1 MPQDRDTRRPDETR
15 QNRMGPLAT
24 LPVFFK
30 LSGRR
35 VVVSGGMDAAAW
47 KIELLAAA
55 GARVDVYATEVS
67 ERLSDLLRDLPLVT
81 VHPRPIEPAD
91 MAGAS
96 LALCEAEGPEEGAR
110 FHAMARAAGVPVN
123 VIDTPA
129 LCDFQFGSIV
139 ERSPLIVA
147 ISTDGA
153 APVLGQAIR
162 ARIETLLPESFRRW
176 AQAAK
181 AWRPRVAGLHLDLH
195 ARRRLWERFTRLA
208 FDEPDRQPAEAD
220 FDRMVADARQV
231 SEAPVAGSLVLVGAG
246 PGDPELLTLR
256 AVRALQ
262 SADDILYDDLVLPG
276 TLALARREARKIAV
290 GKRGYKPSCTQ
301 EDITSLIVTLAKQ
314 GRRVVRLKGG
324 DPMIFGRAMEEIA
337 AARVAGI
344 PVEVVPGVTSAAA
357 AAASLQ
363 VSLTERART
372 RRLQFITA
380 HARNGQ
386 LPDDLDWKALAD
398 PGATTAV
405 YMGLRT
411 LPPLA
416 ARLMA
421 EGLPP
426 TTPAVVVERI
436 SWEEERR
443 VGGTLATLPGLVEAA
458 GLAGPC
464 LVVIGM
470 ALEGFRED

>member
-1 MPQDRDTRRPDETR
+1 MPQPPDTRRPNETR

-30 LSGRR
+30 LAGRR
-35 VVVSGGMDAAAW
+35 VVVSGGQDAAAW
-47 KIELLAAA
+47 KIELLTAA
-55 GARVDVYATEVS
+55 GAHVDVFAAELG
-67 ERLSDLLRDLPLVT
+67 ERLIDLLPDLEHVA
-81 VHPRPIEPAD
+81 VHGRPVAPAD
-91 MAGAS
+91 LEGAC
-96 LALCEAEGPEEGAR
+96 LALCDAESEEEGQD

-123 VIDTPA
+123 VIDKPA

-139 ERSPLIVA
+139 ERSPLVVA

-162 ARIETLLPESFRRW
+162 ARIETLLPDGFRRW

-181 AWRPRVAGLHLDLH
+181 AWRPRVAALRLDLH
-195 ARRRLWERFTRLA
+195 ARRRLWERFSRLA
-208 FDEPDRQPAEAD
+208 FDEPDREPQEDD
-220 FDRMVADARQV
+220 FARMVADAGNL
-231 SEAPVAGSLVLVGAG
+231 AAAATTGSLVLVGAG

-301 EDITSLIVTLAKQ
+301 YDITRLIVSLAQQ

-337 AARVAGI
+337 AAKAAGI

-386 LPDDLDWKALAD
+386 LPTDLDWKALAD

-436 SWEEERR
+436 SWEEERH
-443 VGGTLATLPGLVEAA
+443 VSGTLETLPALAEAA
-458 GLAGPC
+458 GLVGPC

-470 ALEGFRED
+470 AFDGQG